1 MANTNLLHVSE
12 LVEFEVL
19 KMTRPDFWVYAF
31 LGQNPSFLT
40 LGLDS
45 GLPRPISGLGVREN
59 HTNLKKCLA
68 GFTQDF
74 RP

>member
-12 LVEFEVL
+12 LAVIEVL
-19 KMTRPDFWVYAF
+19 KMTRPGFWVYAF
-31 LGQNPSFLT
+31 LGQNLSFLT

-45 GLPRPISGLGVREN
+45 AYLDRVLGLDQGKSQESQKMSGWVY
-59 HTNLKKCLA
+59 
-68 GFTQDF
+68 F